1 MPGVKISELPA
12 ATTPLD
18 GTELLPV
25 VQSGVTRQSSLANA
39 VAGALES
46 GEVVTGDPATSSGFW
61 PDVTATTRM
70 NRMRDRVFIGDGAA
84 FTGNRI
90 GTQGGFVPTGVQGAN
105 WAPRDSSLFVA
116 QDTGLMAV
124 TGFASNANI
133 DMTGP
138 TETIG
143 VSGFVIGNKAS
154 RIVWAGYFDV
164 QFEQGSGAN
173 GMEIALK
180 NKSGSVTVPTPY
192 FQDFNTCGI
201 WMPAGGDATYG
212 GDSNADCSVAIA
224 IGRTSFPGGAATPPT
239 WRKGIVFFRDSLTG
253 SDGTTGTATA
263 IEMGKGHTVAWRAPG
278 NFSGFNI
285 RSDVSAA
292 SSDVAIVA
300 GNNIINFLGT
310 GGVAIAAFQHTTN
323 AVNSTIFSSAAT
335 GGLVAWRASGS
346 DTNIGI
352 QIRTKGTQAVRFQ
365 SQDSG
370 ATDEFRVG
378 GINSN
383 PVNYLWAYGTN
394 AAAGLAV
401 LSAAG
406 ADTNISI
413 RLAPKGTG
421 TVSFGTFT
429 SNADAP
435 VNGYITITDSSG
447 NTRKLAT
454 IA

>member
-12 ATTPLD
+12 ASTPLD
-18 GTELLPV
+18 GTELLAV
-25 VQSGVTRQSSLANA
+25 VQSSVTKQTSLANA

-70 NRMRDRVFIGDGAA
+70 NRMRDRVFIGGGAA
-84 FTGNRI
+84 FTGNRY
-90 GTQGGFVPTGVQGAN
+90 GTQGSFVPTGTQGAS
-105 WAPRDSSLFVA
+105 WAPRDSTLYVA

-133 DMTGP
+133 DTTAGEP

-143 VSGFVIGNKAS
+143 VSGFAIGNKAS
-154 RIVWAGYFDV
+154 RNVWAGYLDV
-164 QFEQGSGAN
+164 QFEQGNYAYGV
-173 GMEIALK
+173 EIALK
-180 NKSGSVTVPTPY
+180 NKSASNPTSTPY
-192 FQDFNTCGI
+192 FATTGTYGI
-201 WMPAGGDATYG
+201 WLPAGGDASYG
-212 GDSNADCSVAIA
+212 GLPTNPNNTAIA
-224 IGRTSFPGGAATPPT
+224 IGPNAST
-239 WRKGIVFFRDSLTG
+239 WNKGIVFFKDGLTG
-253 SDGTTGTATA
+253 ADGTTGTATA
-263 IEMGKGHTVAWRAPG
+263 IEMGKGHSIVWRNSNGVAMT
-278 NFSGFNI
+278 I
-285 RSDVSAA
+285 RSDNA
-292 SSDVAIVA
+292 SGVSDVFLLADTNALKIAGTSESTIAEFIHNGSAVNYFRIQNSTA
-300 GNNIINFLGT
+300 GNLLAIRAQGT
-310 GGVAIAAFQHTTN
+310 
-323 AVNSTIFSSAAT
+323 
-335 GGLVAWRASGS
+335 
-346 DTNIGI
+346 DTNIGM
-352 QIRTKGTQAVRFQ
+352 QLRVKGTQAVRFQ
-365 SQDSG
+365 SQDS
-370 ATDEFRVG
+370 ASNDEFRVG
-378 GINSN
+378 GINSA

-413 RLAPKGTG
+413 RLTPKGTG
-421 TVSFGTFT
+421 TVSFGTWT